1 MKETG
6 RELQCPSS
14 IGKDLERTEAGRG
27 MRRRRAWNSTLA
39 WVKIIATSSSEENE
53 ASSSWWMASPPA
65 LSLYETLWRAGEGEG
80 GGEKSGEQ
88 GDDLDRESKRDYRKQ
103 GGNNGLDR
111 QEGQGPGRRIR
122 TLVGK

>member
-1 MKETG
+1 
-6 RELQCPSS
+6 
-14 IGKDLERTEAGRG
+14 
-27 MRRRRAWNSTLA
+27 
-39 WVKIIATSSSEENE
+39 
-53 ASSSWWMASPPA
+53 MASPPA

-103 GGNNGLDR
+103 GGNNGLIR
-111 QEGQGPGRRIR
+111 EEEQGSERRIR